1 MSLIGSSEL
10 SQLGIALRTRI
21 LSNDRVDQALAHED
35 DLDEFYHLFGH
46 ECCYAQIWS
55 RELLAPSTRSLVT
68 VAMLAVQGPLSET
81 LGVHIRGA
89 LRNGCTRAELRQ
101 VLAMVTWYAGV
112 PVGSAATK
120 TVRAALAKAPEAQ
133 ASATLRKS
141 VCLDGVDLVARGR
154 ELRLRLLGP
163 QASEQSKAASG
174 AHETYLR
181 MRDGHYFGVL
191 WSNEDLSLKQRCLVL
206 LGVIFGAS
214 RYDDLKTW
222 LRAAIRVECSAEELE
237 EVLLTASAYCGALSY
252 ERARE
257 TLLEVLAES

>member
-10 SQLGIALRTRI
+10 SQLGIALRTKI

-89 LRNGCTRAELRQ
+89 LRNGCSRAT
-101 VLAMVTWYAGV
+101 A
-112 PVGSAATK
+112 
-120 TVRAALAKAPEAQ
+120 
-133 ASATLRKS
+133 RKS
-141 VCLDGVDLVARGR
+141 VSLDGVDLVARGR

-163 QASEQSKAASG
+163 QASEKTKVASG
-174 AHETYLR
+174 AHEWGSRSTSSP
-181 MRDGHYFGVL
+181 GVGI
-191 WSNEDLSLKQRCLVL
+191 SSPDRFCPH
-206 LGVIFGAS
+206 
-214 RYDDLKTW
+214 
-222 LRAAIRVECSAEELE
+222 
-237 EVLLTASAYCGALSY
+237 LTVTSSVP
-252 ERARE
+252 
-257 TLLEVLAES
+257 T